1 MKKMLF
7 LSFILFSATS
17 YSQIHNR
24 MFKFN
29 IGLSHEQFDFKNTVK
44 VFNDTS
50 LVNHFDHKYAAP
62 VFSISEDFTLNQ
74 LFSISGTIG
83 YQMFSTKYNNS
94 NYGTHLFFG
103 SINPQLSIFYRTGYE
118 IYIKLKL
125 GMIYRASKYSDL
137 SDQTQRF
144 FPEKFNLFTG
154 VSGGV
159 NLFVND
165 NWGINV
171 ELSIWS
177 PEFVNFGLTYRFFK
191 GKMPTQAQID
201 GYYVD

>member
-7 LSFILFSATS
+7 LSFILFSVTS

-24 MFKFN
+24 MLKFN
-29 IGLSHEQFDFKNTVK
+29 IGLSHEQFDFKKAVK
-44 VFNDTS
+44 LFNDTS
-50 LVNHFDHKYAAP
+50 LVNHFDHKYTAP
-62 VFSISEDFTLNQ
+62 AFSVSEDFTLNQ

-103 SINPQLSIFYRTGYE
+103 SINPQLSILYRTGYE

-125 GMIYRASKYSDL
+125 GMIYRVSKYSDL

-165 NWGINV
+165 NWGFNV